1 MARLESLT
9 GDLCVLVFA
18 FVGDFASLARARQCS
33 RGIQRLLEPSAT
45 SLQIWVRARP
55 PCLAKALVKNL
66 ELQHLRML
74 HAIFRFT
81 HAEVRAQ
88 RGLALLTASTDGRHD
103 LVRWLVETFQMTD
116 ADVRDAAG
124 LHPNDSGA
132 ESDSD
137 DDSNSE
143 DGWESV
149 DLSDEKFDDPY
160 LAAAA
165 ADAIEA
171 RQTFFAAQETAATA
185 LPRRVRESKAQIRVK
200 RRAAKIQYNRFTRR
214 ARNWRNDDT
223 LSFAARCAAAA
234 AALET
239 IRQGGADEPV
249 PPRPPTKQKSPRSD
263 RQYLPIVRASARG
276 HLSIVRLLLDDVVLD
291 KADNYAAARALLE
304 ACRNGHLDV
313 AKCLRDRQFNRFDRA
328 DLLNAFVQACG
339 NGFADVVGWMADQ
352 YGVEWHELMNRHR
365 ATIARANANG
375 HYPVLEILTK
385 KFGAANMASVIGATP
400 HHRAPQAAYGA
411 LPAGVYAYAIRDPHA
426 NSCIV

>member
-1 MARLESLT
+1 MARLESLN

-33 RGIQRLLEPSAT
+33 RGIQQRLEPSAT

-55 PCLAKALVKNL
+55 PYLAKALIRNL
-66 ELQHLRML
+66 ELQQLRML

-88 RGLALLTASTDGRHD
+88 RGLALLTASTDGRHN

-124 LHPNDSGA
+124 LYPKDSDD

-143 DGWESV
+143 DDWESI
-149 DLSDEKFDDPY
+149 DLSDEKFDDPH

-171 RQTFFAAQETAATA
+171 RQAFLSAQETAAA
-185 LPRRVRESKAQIRVK
+185 RRVRASKAQIRVK
-200 RRAAKIQYNRFTRR
+200 RRAAKIQYNRFIRC
-214 ARNWRNDDT
+214 ARNWRNDNT

-249 PPRPPTKQKSPRSD
+249 PLRPSTKQKSPRSD

-276 HLSIVRLLLDDVVLD
+276 HLSIVRLLLDDVVRNKTD
-291 KADNYAAARALLE
+291 TYPVSRALLE
-304 ACRNGHLDV
+304 ACKNGHLDV
-313 AKCLRDRQFNRFDRA
+313 AKCLRDRKFNGFDRA

-365 ATIARANANG
+365 MTIARANANG
-375 HYPVLEILTK
+375 HYPVLEVLTK
-385 KFGAANMASVIGATP
+385 KFGAANMAAVVGATP

-411 LPAGVYAYAIRDPHA
+411 LPAGVYAYANRDPHA